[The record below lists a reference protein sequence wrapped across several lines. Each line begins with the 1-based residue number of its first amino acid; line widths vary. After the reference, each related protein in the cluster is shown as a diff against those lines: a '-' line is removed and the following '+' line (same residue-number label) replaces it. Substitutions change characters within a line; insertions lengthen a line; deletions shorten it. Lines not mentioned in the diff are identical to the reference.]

1 MAVKGQRRIP
11 RPVFQAAE
19 TPAFSTSVRGRI
31 LCMAAAGVPVYFLG
45 LSPCV

>member
-19 TPAFSTSVRGRI
+19 TPAFSTSVRRI
-31 LCMAAAGVPVYFLG
+31 LCLAAAGVPYYFLG